1 MTLTATAQRN
11 EPDAM
16 TPPSRHQHDPVEKT
30 DTTYLAIRRH
40 LEEAPTRDHQSPC
53 TELDRRTRWATKAGA
68 CAIIVVSGAW
78 APLWVQVGKSMERD
92 TDRRAEIAAT
102 AATAARETAA
112 LKLELATLSTRTE
125 ERLTTQKSELLG
137 NQAIILA
144 EIRKLTQYG
153 NP

>member
-1 MTLTATAQRN
+1 
-11 EPDAM
+11 
-16 TPPSRHQHDPVEKT
+16 
-30 DTTYLAIRRH
+30 
-40 LEEAPTRDHQSPC
+40 
-53 TELDRRTRWATKAGA
+53 
-68 CAIIVVSGAW
+68 
-78 APLWVQVGKSMERD
+78 MERD